1 MAIVEFTKDCY
12 PYCAGDRLE
21 MSEEEMKDAEA
32 LGEQRNVGK
41 PFKVVADE
49 KPVPPVEEVKA
60 VEETV
65 DETRVDQNL
74 VPQTAAEANL
84 KTPGV
89 EAALA
94 ADDQRAAEVAEK
106 QAKTSSRK
114 ASK

>member
-12 PYCAGDRLE
+12 PYVTGDKLE

-32 LGEQRNVGK
+32 LGEQRGVGK

-49 KPVPPVEEVKA
+49 KPVPPVEQVKA

-65 DETRVDQNL
+65 DAPRVDQNL
-74 VPQTAAEANL
+74 VPQSAAEANL
-84 KTPGV
+84 QAPGV

-94 ADDQRAAEVAEK
+94 AEDQREAEVAEK
-106 QAKTSSRK
+106 QSKTTSRK